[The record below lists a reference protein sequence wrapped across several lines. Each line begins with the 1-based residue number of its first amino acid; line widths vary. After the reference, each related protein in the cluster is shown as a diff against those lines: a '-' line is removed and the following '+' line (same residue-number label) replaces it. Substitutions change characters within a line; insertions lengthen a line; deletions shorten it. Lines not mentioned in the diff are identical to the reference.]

1 MEVATDFFGACK
13 KLKYPTHSLLL
24 SPLRRSRILRLNN
37 FEIPMEFLPNLIKT
51 GTVILKKSKY
61 GEFMDRQNS
70 SRINKS
76 LSKFPTKAFSSSKL
90 KLRIKTKNSSYEIA
104 IELM

>member
-13 KLKYPTHSLLL
+13 KLKCPTPFSVII
-24 SPLRRSRILRLNN
+24 SPRILRLNN